1 MRNSQI
7 LVAEGGSDE
16 RTEDGAMPEAWPESE
31 ASLRLVSTHRA
42 SWHSIAL
49 LGGLVGNKG
58 ICNIGV
64 IQ

>member
-1 MRNSQI
+1 MRNSQLLTANQGEPWPCDI

-49 LGGLVGNKG
+49 LGG
-58 ICNIGV
+58 
-64 IQ
+64 